1 MLRYKTLVALTIA
14 VATPA
19 LAAAQTE
26 YGEGD
31 GQRFDYT
38 TELQGNGV
46 IHLAGVIRG
55 SGEQFALDVDRNGH
69 VVGRFGDSPVEYDV
83 AKRLRD
89 RVAANL
95 GEGPE
100 MAEATARK

>member
-55 SGEQFALDVDRNGH
+55 SGEQFALDVDRSGH

-95 GEGPE
+95 GEGPA
-100 MAEATARK
+100 MAEATAQK